1 MNEIFNVGYF
11 IENIDKLSDNDLRNF
26 VLKYKS
32 SYVAPNSRI
41 VKIKQNDLIKEIK
54 QMWTKFVKKFN
65 EYVPKICAEY
75 YEKHI
80 L

>member
-1 MNEIFNVGYF
+1 MKYLIQV
-11 IENIDKLSDNDLRNF
+11 ILQENIDKLSDNYLRNF
-26 VLKYKS
+26 VLKYKR
-32 SYVAPNSRI
+32 SYISPNSRI
-41 VKIKQNDLIKEIK
+41 VKIKQTDLIKDIK